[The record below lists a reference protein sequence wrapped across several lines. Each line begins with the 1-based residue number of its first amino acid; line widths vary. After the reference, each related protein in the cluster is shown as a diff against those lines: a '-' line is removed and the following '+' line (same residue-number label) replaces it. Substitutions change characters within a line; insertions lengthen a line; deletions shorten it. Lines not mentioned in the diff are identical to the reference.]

1 MKTQVAVNIW
11 VDKMVDYEINRRK
24 SYSDLKGHWFT
35 MDIYIKD
42 ISEEKTERIV
52 KFIEEVCAE

>member
-1 MKTQVAVNIW
+1 MKTKVAVNIW

-24 SYSDLKGHWFT
+24 SYSDLKGYWFT

-42 ISEEKTERIV
+42 ISEETTEKIA
-52 KFIEEVCAE
+52 KYIEEVCTE